1 MDENS
6 SSREIAVGLNRS
18 LKLIRAKKAKK
29 IYLAN
34 NADSYFV
41 EKVMNA
47 VNGVT
52 VEIDESYSAE
62 QLAEKYGIEVPS
74 AIVTIY

>member
-1 MDENS
+1 MTEDS
-6 SSREIAVGLNRS
+6 TGHEIAVGLNRS

-34 NADSYFV
+34 DADGFFV
-41 EKVMNA
+41 DKVMNA
-47 VNGVT
+47 VNGVE
-52 VEIDESYSAE
+52 VEIDESYTAE

>member
-1 MDENS
+1 MDEHSNKH
-6 SSREIAVGLNRS
+6 EVAIGLNRS

-34 NADSYFV
+34 DADSFFV

-47 VNGVT
+47 LNGNSI
-52 VEIDESYSAE
+52 EIDESYSAQ
-62 QLAEKYGIEVPS
+62 QLSEKYGIEVPS
-74 AIVTIY
+74 AIVTLY

>member
-1 MDENS
+1 MTEDS
-6 SSREIAVGLNRS
+6 TGHEIAVGLNRS

-34 NADSYFV
+34 DADGFFV
-41 EKVMNA
+41 DKVMNA
-47 VNGVT
+47 VNGVD
-52 VEIDESYSAE
+52 VEIDESYTAK

>member
-1 MDENS
+1 M
-6 SSREIAVGLNRS
+6 
-18 LKLIRAKKAKK
+18 LIVQSGEFKK